1 MKKKAKMWL
10 VRSRNHMP
18 LPPSLIDV
26 TARVDGVHWFTAK
39 LLECLSRSIRLDKD
53 AENVLGL
60 FEIRDR
66 R

>member
-1 MKKKAKMWL
+1 
-10 VRSRNHMP
+10 MP